1 MFFTNG
7 TYSSADLVTNLRRLF
22 DLPFTRDHVV
32 VAPSPCS
39 ALTDFHDKR
48 VLVVCQ
54 DDSVGLINEYVVVYV
69 VIVVVYEKLI

>member
-7 TYSSADLVTNLRRLF
+7 TYSSADLVSSLRNLF
-22 DLPFTRDHVV
+22 DLQFTSDHVV

-39 ALTDFHDKR
+39 SLTEYHDKR

-54 DDSVGLINEYVVVYV
+54 DDSIGLIKE
-69 VIVVVYEKLI
+69 